1 MISGVLNGSRL
12 AYVVVKQDGSVK
24 REKHFWTKEGIKKKL
39 VDEDAGYLVYFPR
52 GHAIRVK
59 SLSMLRHYRL
69 HKEPRIIQLEGLN
82 DPNSPLGKM
91 FLSQDPQLRMA
102 SYHELEQMVID
113 LASARGKIAVKDLV
127 PKTPDEERD
136 EEDF

>member
-1 MISGVLNGSRL
+1 MSVAGILKGSRL
-12 AYVVVKQDGSVK
+12 AYVVVKQDGAVK
-24 REKHFWTKEGIKKKL
+24 REKHYWSKDGIKKKL

-59 SLSMLRHYRL
+59 SLAMLRHYQL

-91 FLSQDPQLRMA
+91 FLSQDPHLRQA
-102 SYHELEQMVID
+102 SYRELEQMVIN
-113 LASARGKIAVKDLV
+113 LAESRGKIEVADYVAPD
-127 PKTPDEERD
+127 PADEEAA
-136 EEDF
+136 

>member
-1 MISGVLNGSRL
+1 MSVTGILKGSRL
-12 AYVVVKQDGSVK
+12 AYVVVKQEGSVK
-24 REKHFWTKEGIKKKL
+24 REKHYWSKDGIKKKL

-59 SLSMLRHYRL
+59 SLAMLRHYQL

-91 FLSQDPQLRMA
+91 FLSQDPHLRQA
-102 SYHELEQMVID
+102 SYRELEQMVIN
-113 LASARGKIAVKDLV
+113 LAEARGKIEVSDYVAPD
-127 PKTPDEERD
+127 PADEEAA
-136 EEDF
+136 